1 MDVVNATLLALLQGI
16 TELFP
21 ISSLGHAVLVPALLD
36 WHVDLRSPQFLPFL
50 VAIHFGTAVALLL
63 YFWRDWL
70 GFARGVLNFRDP
82 AGKEERRVALYICA
96 ATVPAVIVG
105 ALFEKLV
112 RGAFAQPVLAAVFL
126 IVNGLI
132 LLIAERL
139 KTRGKRPLAEM
150 TLLQAVG
157 IGLAQ
162 CLAFIPGISRSGVT
176 LAAGLFSGHDH
187 EAAARFSFLLGTP
200 IILGAAVHEAPKILH
215 SGGGWHTPTLV
226 ACVVAGVTAY
236 ASIAFLMRYFRKH
249 DFDALDPFA
258 YYCFAAGAI
267 ALGILLMRLA

>member
-1 MDVVNATLLALLQGI
+1 MDVVNATLLALLQGV

-21 ISSLGHAVLVPALLD
+21 ISSLGHAVLVPAVLH
-36 WHVDLRSPQFLPFL
+36 WNIDLRSPQFLPFL

-70 GFARGVLNFRDP
+70 GFARGVISFRDP
-82 AGKEERRVALYICA
+82 AGKDERRVALYICL
-96 ATVPAVIVG
+96 ATVPAVLVG
-105 ALFEKLV
+105 AVFEKVVRDAFGKPLV
-112 RGAFAQPVLAAVFL
+112 AAAFL

-139 KTRGKRPLAEM
+139 KSRGTRPLQAM
-150 TLLQAVG
+150 TWLGALG
-157 IGLAQ
+157 IGIAQ

-176 LAAGLFSGHDH
+176 LAAGLAAGHDH

-200 IILGAAVHEAPKILH
+200 IILGATVHEAPKFLH
-215 SGGGWHTPTLV
+215 SGAAWQTPTLV
-226 ACVVAGVTAY
+226 ACLVAGVTAY

-258 YYCFAAGAI
+258 YYCFVAGVI
-267 ALGILLMRLA
+267 ALGILLIRVS

>member
-1 MDVVNATLLALLQGI
+1 MEVINATLLAVLQGV

-21 ISSLGHAVLVPALLD
+21 ISSLGHAVLVPALLN

-70 GFARGVLNFRDP
+70 GFAMGVVNFRDP
-82 AGKEERRVALYICA
+82 AGKDERRIFLYVCI

-112 RGAFAQPVLAAVFL
+112 RDAFAQPLIAAIFL
-126 IVNGLI
+126 VVNGLI

-139 KTRGKRPLAEM
+139 KTRGTQPLAGM
-150 TLLQAVG
+150 TLLQSIG

-176 LAAGLFSGHDH
+176 LAAGLAAGHNH

-200 IILGAAVHEAPKILH
+200 IIVGAAVHEAPKFLH
-215 SGGGWHTPTLV
+215 SGAAWQTPTLV
-226 ACVVAGVTAY
+226 ASLVAGVTAY
-236 ASIAFLMRYFRKH
+236 ASLAFLMHYFRKH

-258 YYCFAAGAI
+258 YYCFVAGAV
-267 ALGILLMRLA
+267 ALGILLMRLS